1 MHKNNKTPLG
11 LGYMKI
17 QFFGAAQRVTGSKH
31 LITTNKGTKILLD
44 CGLFQGIGT
53 TELNLQFGFDPKEV
67 DFLILSHAHI
77 DHTGLVPRLVRKGF
91 KGTIYATPAT
101 KDLCEIM
108 LMDSAH
114 IQEKDLE
121 RINKRRIGRN
131 EEPYELLYN
140 ADDVEAALK
149 LFKTVDY
156 HTPFYL
162 EEGVRV
168 EYFDAGHL
176 LGSAGIY
183 LTFEEEHH
191 NKTLF
196 FTGDIG
202 RPNDKI
208 LRSPEPF
215 PQADY
220 ILCESTYGNRLHEP
234 EADMK
239 THLLR
244 IVYQTCIEKKGKL
257 LIPAFAVD
265 RTQELI
271 YALDQLAHEGLL
283 PKIPVYVDSPLSVKS
298 TMVMKN
304 NEECFNPEILA
315 YVKHDGDA
323 FGFENLHYISDVM
336 ESKALNDSKQPC
348 IIISSSGMAEAGR
361 IKHHIKNNV
370 EKPST
375 TILLVGYCSPGSLGA
390 VLKTKP
396 AEVRIFGETF
406 KVRADIEIMDS
417 FSAHADYKEMMHH
430 LSCQDTS
437 KVKKLFLVHGEIDTQ
452 LIFKNRL
459 NSMGFHDIQIP
470 AQGESFDL

>member
-283 PKIPVYVDSPLSVKS
+283 PKIPVYVDSPLSVKA

>member
-156 HTPFYL
+156 HTPYYL

-234 EADMK
+234 ESDMK

-283 PKIPVYVDSPLSVKS
+283 PKIPVYVDSPLSVKA

-452 LIFKNRL
+452 LVFKNRL

>member
-1 MHKNNKTPLG
+1 LHKNNKTPLG

-283 PKIPVYVDSPLSVKS
+283 PKIPVYVDSPLSVKA

>member
-156 HTPFYL
+156 HTPYYL

-191 NKTLF
+191 NKALF

-234 EADMK
+234 ESDMK

-283 PKIPVYVDSPLSVKS
+283 PKIPVYVDSPLSVKA

-452 LIFKNRL
+452 LVFKNRL

>member
-1 MHKNNKTPLG
+1 
-11 LGYMKI
+11 MKI
-17 QFFGAAQRVTGSKH
+17 QFYGAAQRVTGSKH

-53 TELNLQFGFDPKEV
+53 TELNLQFGFDPKDV

-156 HTPFYL
+156 HAPFYL

-283 PKIPVYVDSPLSVKS
+283 PKIPVYVDSPLSVKA

-390 VLKTKP
+390 ALKTKP

>member
-1 MHKNNKTPLG
+1 MHVNSIHLKNWGT
-11 LGYMKI
+11 MKI

-31 LITTNKGTKILLD
+31 LITTNRGTKVLLD

-91 KGTIYATPAT
+91 KGTIYCTPAT

-108 LMDSAH
+108 LLDSAH

-121 RINKRRIGRN
+121 RINQRRIKRDQAPFEVLY
-131 EEPYELLYN
+131 EE
-140 ADDVEAALK
+140 ADVEEALK

-156 HTPFYL
+156 HTPFYI
-162 EEGVRV
+162 EEGLRV
-168 EYFDAGHL
+168 EFYDAGHL

-183 LTFEEEHH
+183 LTFEDPHH
-191 NKTLF
+191 DKTLF

-202 RPNDKI
+202 RPDDKI

-220 ILCESTYGNRLHEP
+220 IICESTYGSRTHES
-234 EADMK
+234 EIDVK
-239 THLLR
+239 SHLLK
-244 IVYQTCIEKKGKL
+244 IVYKTCIEKRGKL
-257 LIPAFAVD
+257 LIPAFSVD

-283 PKIPVYVDSPLSVKS
+283 PKIPVYIDSPLSVKA

-315 YVKHDGDA
+315 YIKHDGDA
-323 FGFENLHYISDVM
+323 FAFENLHYISDVM
-336 ESKALNDSKQPC
+336 DSKALNDSKEPC
-348 IIISSSGMAEAGR
+348 IIISASGMAEAGR
-361 IKHHIKNNV
+361 IKHHIKNNI

-375 TILLVGYCSPGSLGA
+375 TILMVGYCSPGSLGA
-390 VLKTKP
+390 ILKTRP
-396 AEVRIFGETF
+396 PEVRIFGETF
-406 KVRADIEIMDS
+406 KVRADIQIMDS
-417 FSAHADYKEMMHH
+417 FSAHADYKEMMKH

-452 LIFKNRL
+452 LIFKNHL
-459 NSMGFHDIQIP
+459 QKIGFENIQIP
-470 AQGESFDL
+470 AQGDSVEL

>member
-234 EADMK
+234 ESDMK

-283 PKIPVYVDSPLSVKS
+283 PKIPVYVDSPLSVKA

-452 LIFKNRL
+452 LVFKNRL